1 MRRVAGRTRARGF
14 SLIELIIVVA
24 VTIILAGMAVPAFGT
39 TLARMRIQTN
49 ASQMVQDLRL
59 VRDSAITYQQD
70 LYVYIPVTSTAA
82 QRTTYFVELSQ
93 QYPLTG
99 GHYSPTTTST
109 SVSDA
114 FVKRTLLYN
123 MVFGPPVQSGGA
135 AYSYTSADTVT
146 DGVNT
151 YLVLVFHCGQ
161 GSYFRGQPTLLDG
174 TFSGTI
180 WIPMQD
186 SANQPTRYW
195 YVGISPTG
203 EPSSSGVRP

>member
-1 MRRVAGRTRARGF
+1 MRRVAGRTRVRGF

-70 LYVYIPVTSTAA
+70 LYVYVCVTPTAA
-82 QRTTYFVELSQ
+82 QRTTYFAEVSQ
-93 QYPLTG
+93 KYPLTG
-99 GHYSPTTTST
+99 VHYSPGTDT

-114 FVKRTLLYN
+114 FEKRTLLYN
-123 MVFGPPVQSGGA
+123 MVCGLPVQSGGA

-146 DGVNT
+146 AGVNT